1 MTYVISDIHGH
12 YSRYQAMLKQIRCGN
27 EDMLYVLG
35 DMIDRGPDG
44 VKVLLD
50 LMARPNVTPILGNH
64 ELTAAVC
71 LPWLMKEITDESIAA
86 LEAAELG
93 ALSEWMVNG
102 GSATLRDL
110 RRLSQEDR
118 RAILEYIREMDLY
131 AEADTDENSFVLVH
145 AGLAGFEPGRA
156 LEDYGLEDFVLARPD
171 LDGPCFPDRY
181 LVFGHTPTRSLGSGA
196 DVIVRKGRQIAID
209 CGCGFGG
216 RLGCLCL
223 ETMEEFYA

>member
-12 YSRYQAMLKQIRCGN
+12 YDRYQAMLKQIRPGN
-27 EDMLYVLG
+27 EDTLYVLG
-35 DMIDRGPDG
+35 DVIDRGPDG

-50 LMARPNVTPILGNH
+50 MMARPNVIPILGNH
-64 ELTAAVC
+64 ELYAASC

-86 LEAAELG
+86 LGAEELA

-102 GSATLRDL
+102 GNGTMQGLRQIT
-110 RRLSQEDR
+110 QETR
-118 RAILEYIREMDLY
+118 GEILEYIQEMSLY
-131 AEADTDENSFVLVH
+131 AEVETDENDFVLVH
-145 AGLAGFEPGRA
+145 AGLAGFAPEK
-156 LEDYGLEDFVLARPD
+156 LLDDYELEDFLFARPD
-171 LDGPCFPDRY
+171 LDGPCFPDRI
-181 LVFGHTPTRSLGSGA
+181 LIFGHTPTRELGSPE
-196 DVIVRKGRQIAID
+196 DRVIRRGNQIAVD

>member
-1 MTYVISDIHGH
+1 MTYAISDIHGH
-12 YSRYQAMLKQIRCGN
+12 YDRYQAILKQIRFGD
-27 EDMLYVLG
+27 EDTLYVLG

-44 VKVLLD
+44 VRVLLD
-50 LMARPNVTPILGNH
+50 MMARPNVTPILGNH

-71 LPWLMKEITDESIAA
+71 LPWLMSEITDESIAA
-86 LEAAELG
+86 LGTAELG
-93 ALSEWMVNG
+93 AMSEWMANG
-102 GSATLRDL
+102 GTETLGDL
-110 RRLSQEDR
+110 RRLTQEDR

-131 AEADTDENSFVLVH
+131 AEAQTDEHDFVLVH
-145 AGLAGFEPGRA
+145 AGLAGFEPDKD
-156 LEDYGLEDFVLARPD
+156 LDEYGLEDFLLARPD

-181 LVFGHTPTRSLGSGA
+181 LVFGHTPTRTLGGVG
-196 DVIVRKGRQIAID
+196 DVIVRKGNQIAID